1 MRTHTMRIWSKSL
14 VVLIGCLLLLGTVAV
29 AQSGRKQK
37 KADPQPVIQGVNQP
51 EARTVP
57 EPEVAPEKPKEKPV
71 EKGKAIQISSAMG
84 DMEIPMYYTTA
95 VSDGCLDQLRRELKT
110 AQLSSERN
118 QTRSDAMKAAKESED
133 LFVVWIELQYSRV
146 GAGSMNGVDV
156 RFTVFE
162 PKTGKQIFFGTGF
175 PRQPQGMPIPPMGGS
190 RDQMALDWAG
200 RDIADQ
206 VIRKLGLRSGF

>member
-1 MRTHTMRIWSKSL
+1 MRFNPKSSF
-14 VVLIGCLLLLGTVAV
+14 VIFACLLMLATMVV

-37 KADPQPVIQGVNQP
+37 KADPQPQVQGVNNP
-51 EARTVP
+51 DARTVP
-57 EPEVAPEKPKEKPV
+57 EPEVVPEKPKEKPV
-71 EKGKAIQISSAMG
+71 EKGKAIQVSSAMG

-118 QTRSDAMKAAKESED
+118 QTRSDAMKDAKDSED

-162 PKTGKQIFFGTGF
+162 PKTGRQIFFGTGF
-175 PRQPQGMPIPPMGGS
+175 PRQPQGMPIPPMGGGS
-190 RDQMALDWAG
+190 RDQMYLDWAG

>member
-1 MRTHTMRIWSKSL
+1 MRFNPKSSF
-14 VVLIGCLLLLGTVAV
+14 VIFACLLMLATMVV

-37 KADPQPVIQGVNQP
+37 KADPQPQVQGVNNP
-51 EARTVP
+51 DARTVP
-57 EPEVAPEKPKEKPV
+57 EPEVVPEKPKEKPV

-118 QTRSDAMKAAKESED
+118 QTRSDAMKDAKDSED

-162 PKTGKQIFFGTGF
+162 PKTGRQIFFGTGF
-175 PRQPQGMPIPPMGGS
+175 PRQPQGMPIPPMGGGS
-190 RDQMALDWAG
+190 RDQMYLDWAG

>member
-1 MRTHTMRIWSKSL
+1 MRFNPKTTL
-14 VVLIGCLLLLGTVAV
+14 VVFICLLALGAVAI

-37 KADPQPVIQGVNQP
+37 KADPQPQVQGVNQP

-57 EPEVAPEKPKEKPV
+57 EPEVAPDKPKEKTL
-71 EKGKAIQISSAMG
+71 EKGKAIQVSSAMG
-84 DMEIPMYYTTA
+84 DMEIPMFYTTA

-118 QTRSDAMKAAKESED
+118 QTRSDAMKAAKDSED
-133 LFVVWIELQYSRV
+133 MFVVWIELQYSRV

-156 RFTVFE
+156 RFTIFE
-162 PKTGKQIFFGTGF
+162 PKTGKQIFFGNGF
-175 PRQPQGMPIPPMGGS
+175 PRQPQGMPIPPMGGT
-190 RDQMALDWAG
+190 REQVYLDWAG
-200 RDIADQ
+200 RDIAEQ

>member
-1 MRTHTMRIWSKSL
+1 MRFNPKSSF
-14 VVLIGCLLLLGTVAV
+14 VIFACLLMLATMVV

-37 KADPQPVIQGVNQP
+37 KADPQPQVQGVNNP
-51 EARTVP
+51 DARTVP
-57 EPEVAPEKPKEKPV
+57 EPEVVPEKPKEKPV
-71 EKGKAIQISSAMG
+71 EKGKAIQVSSAMG

-118 QTRSDAMKAAKESED
+118 QTRSDAMKDAKDSED
-133 LFVVWIELQYSRV
+133 LFVVWIELQYSRM
-146 GAGSMNGVDV
+146 GTGSMNGVDV

-162 PKTGKQIFFGTGF
+162 PKTGRQIFFGTGF
-175 PRQPQGMPIPPMGGS
+175 PRQPQGMPIPPMGGGS
-190 RDQMALDWAG
+190 RDQMYLDWAG

>member
-1 MRTHTMRIWSKSL
+1 MRFNPKSSF
-14 VVLIGCLLLLGTVAV
+14 VIFACLLMLATMVV

-37 KADPQPVIQGVNQP
+37 KADPQPQVQGVNNP
-51 EARTVP
+51 DARTVP
-57 EPEVAPEKPKEKPV
+57 EPEVVPEKPKEKPV
-71 EKGKAIQISSAMG
+71 EKGKAIQVSSAMG

-95 VSDGCLDQLRRELKT
+95 VSDGCLDHLRRELKT

-118 QTRSDAMKAAKESED
+118 QTRSDAMKDAKDSED

-162 PKTGKQIFFGTGF
+162 PKTGRQIFFGTGF
-175 PRQPQGMPIPPMGGS
+175 PRQPQGMPIPPMGGGS
-190 RDQMALDWAG
+190 RDQMYLDWAG